1 MRHIRI
7 KHLLSAGLLVFSALG
22 AQAEPLKVGSTPTGV
37 PFTFLDVGTNK
48 ITGMVVD
55 VVKAIGAHAGF
66 EPEVQSV
73 DWVSLI
79 PALKSGRIDMI
90 AAAMSI
96 TEERKKIVDFSDPIF
111 PYGEG
116 FVVKA
121 DDKTIYSS
129 DLTQTAGKVIG
140 VQQGT
145 NYHRVLQQMKGIGE
159 IKVYENTADIMRD
172 VELGRIV
179 GGIAD
184 RPIMAYQISQGK
196 FPGLKLAN
204 GYTSSISAPLGIAIA
219 KDQPKLLARINAAL
233 ATMKKNGEL
242 DALIAK
248 WKLD

>member
-1 MRHIRI
+1 MKI
-7 KHLLSAGLLVFSALG
+7 KCLLSAVVLAFSALG
-22 AQAEPLKVGSTPTGV
+22 SQAEPLKVGSTPTGV

-48 ITGMVVD
+48 ITGMMVD

-73 DWVSLI
+73 DWISLI
-79 PALKSGRIDMI
+79 PSLKAGRIDMI
-90 AAAMSI
+90 AAAMAI

-111 PYGEG
+111 TFGEG

-121 DDKTIYSS
+121 DDNTVYKS
-129 DLTQTAGKVIG
+129 DLTQTAGKAIG

-145 NYHRVLQQMKGIGE
+145 SYYKTLQQMKGIGE
-159 IKVYENTADIMRD
+159 IKVYDNIADIMRD

-184 RPIMAYQISQGK
+184 RPIMAYQIGQGK

-204 GYTSSISAPLGIAIA
+204 GYTSSISAPIGLAIG
-219 KDQPKLLARINAAL
+219 KDQPKLLSRINAAL
-233 ATMKKNGEL
+233 ATIKKNGEL
-242 DALIAK
+242 DALIVK
-248 WKLD
+248 WKLN